1 MANWQWFGRI
11 HTRVYRATGGRIG
24 GSLIGLDMLLLTT
37 TGRKSGL
44 LRTTPMP
51 YYRDDEAW
59 VIVGSN
65 GGEATNP
72 AWLANLRSHSE
83 AEIQVRGES
92 HRVTSRIATPAER
105 ARLWPEL
112 KRWNKNYQRY
122 EAKTDR
128 EIPIVLLELS
138 R

>member
-11 HTRVYRATGGRIG
+11 HTRIYRATSGRIG
-24 GSLIGLDMLLLTT
+24 GNLIGLDMLLLTT

-51 YYRDDEAW
+51 YYRDGEAW

-72 AWLANLRSHSE
+72 AWLANLRSHTE

-92 HRVTSRIATPAER
+92 HRVTSRIATPEER

-128 EIPIVLLELS
+128 EIPIVLLEPS
-138 R
+138 P